1 MNLSMK
7 RNPLRSGV
15 LLAFEGIDQSGKK
28 TLSALLM
35 ERLRE
40 LGIQGEI
47 ISFPDYTTP
56 IGRELDF
63 YLRGKRDYPPQTRH
77 LLFAANRWE
86 RKRDIE
92 SWLQEGKAVLANR
105 YVASGVAYGMAH
117 GLEKG
122 WLWNLEEGL
131 PKPDQTFL
139 IDIPPQVSFARKVKE
154 RDLYEEQTDLL
165 KRAREAYLDLASEGN
180 WAVLDGT
187 REAGSVFGD
196 LFSRVMEIL
205 SSRGYKGEITLSPPI
220 HP

>member
-1 MNLSMK
+1 MKPNL
-7 RNPLRSGV
+7 PRSGV
-15 LLAFEGIDQSGKK
+15 LLALEGIDQSGKK

-40 LGIQGEI
+40 LGIQGEM

-56 IGRELDF
+56 IGRELNF
-63 YLRGKRDYPPQTRH
+63 YLAGKRDYPPQTRH

-86 RKRDIE
+86 WKRDIE
-92 SWLQEGKAVLANR
+92 SWLQEGKVVLANR

-117 GLEKG
+117 GLEKD

-165 KRAREAYLDLASEGN
+165 KRAREAYLGLASEGN
-180 WAVLDGT
+180 WAVLDGS
-187 REAGSVFGD
+187 REMERVFSD
-196 LFSRVMEIL
+196 LFSRVMEVL
-205 SSRGYKGEITLSPPI
+205 SSRGV
-220 HP
+220 

>member
-1 MNLSMK
+1 MK
-7 RNPLRSGV
+7 GNPPHPGV
-15 LLAFEGIDQSGKK
+15 LLALEGIDQSGKK

-35 ERLRE
+35 GRLRE
-40 LGIQGEI
+40 IGIQGEI

-56 IGRELDF
+56 IGKELKF
-63 YLRGKRDYPPQTRH
+63 YLKGERDYPPQTRH

-92 SWLQEGKAVLANR
+92 AWLQKGKLVLANR
-105 YVASGVAYGMAH
+105 YIASGVAYGMAH

-139 IDIPPQVSFARKVKE
+139 IDIPHELSFARKAKE
-154 RDLYEEQTDLL
+154 RDLYEEQIDLL
-165 KRAREAYLDLASEGN
+165 RRAREAYLALALEGN
-180 WAVLDGT
+180 WAVLDGK
-187 REAGSVFGD
+187 REVESVFGD
-196 LFSRVMEIL
+196 LFKRVMEIL
-205 SSRGYKGEITLSPPI
+205 SSRGYKITPSPPI

>member
-1 MNLSMK
+1 MK
-7 RNPLRSGV
+7 RNPPGSGV
-15 LLAFEGIDQSGKK
+15 LLAFEGIDQSGKR

-40 LGIQGEI
+40 LGIEGEM

-56 IGRELDF
+56 IGRELKF
-63 YLRGKRDYPPQTRH
+63 YLAGKREYPPQTRH

-92 SWLQEGKAVLANR
+92 SWLQEGKVVLANR
-105 YVASGVAYGMAH
+105 YIASGVAYGMAH

-139 IDIPPQVSFARKVKE
+139 IDIPPQVSFARKMKE

-180 WAVLDGT
+180 WAVFDGT
-187 REAGSVFGD
+187 KEVESVFGD
-196 LFSRVMEIL
+196 LLSRVTEIL
-205 SSRGYKGEITLSPPI
+205 SSRGYKITPSPRT

>member
-1 MNLSMK
+1 MK
-7 RNPLRSGV
+7 RNPPRPGV

-35 ERLRE
+35 KRLRE
-40 LGIQGEI
+40 VGIQGEM

-56 IGRELDF
+56 IGRELNF
-63 YLRGKRDYPPQTRH
+63 YLAGERDYPPQTRH

-92 SWLQEGKAVLANR
+92 SWLQEGKVVLANR

-117 GLEKG
+117 GLEKD
-122 WLWNLEEGL
+122 WLWGLEEGQ

-139 IDIPPQVSFARKVKE
+139 VDIPPQVSFARKVKE
-154 RDLYEEQTDLL
+154 RDLYEERTDLL

-180 WAVLDGT
+180 WAVLDGS
-187 REAGSVFGD
+187 REVESVFSD
-196 LFSRVMEIL
+196 LFSRVVELL
-205 SSRGYKGEITLSPPI
+205 SSRGYKGEIRSSPRARP
-220 HP
+220 

>member
-1 MNLSMK
+1 MRK
-7 RNPLRSGV
+7 PPRPGV
-15 LLAFEGIDQSGKK
+15 LFALEGIDQSGKK

-40 LGIQGEI
+40 AGIPGEM

-56 IGRELDF
+56 IGKELDF
-63 YLRGKRDYPPQTRH
+63 YLKGKRVYPPQTRH

-92 SWLQEGKAVLANR
+92 SWLEKGKVVLANR

-131 PKPDQTFL
+131 PRPDQTFL
-139 IDIPPQVSFARKVKE
+139 IDIPHEISFARKAKR
-154 RDLYEEQTDLL
+154 RDLYEEQKDLL
-165 KRAREAYLDLASEGN
+165 KRAREAYLDLAREGN
-180 WAVLDGT
+180 WVVLDGT
-187 REAGSVFGD
+187 REIENVFGD
-196 LFSRVMEIL
+196 LVSRVIAIL
-205 SSRGYKGEITLSPPI
+205 SSRGYKIKPSPRT

>member
-1 MNLSMK
+1 MK
-7 RNPLRSGV
+7 RNPPRAGV
-15 LLAFEGIDQSGKK
+15 LFAFEGIDQSGKK

-35 ERLRE
+35 ERLKQV
-40 LGIQGEI
+40 GIQGEI

-56 IGRELDF
+56 IGRELKF
-63 YLRGKRDYPPQTRH
+63 YLAGEREYPPQTRH

-92 SWLQEGKAVLANR
+92 SWLQGEKVVLANR

-117 GLEKG
+117 GLEKD

-139 IDIPPQVSFARKVKE
+139 IDIPPQVSFARKMKE

-165 KRAREAYLDLASEGN
+165 KRAREAYLDLASEGH

-187 REAGSVFGD
+187 REMESVFSD
-196 LFSRVMEIL
+196 LFGGVMEIL
-205 SSRGYKGEITLSPPI
+205 SSRGYKIRPSPRT

>member
-1 MNLSMK
+1 MK
-7 RNPLRSGV
+7 PNPPRPGV

-35 ERLRE
+35 ERLRKD
-40 LGIQGEI
+40 GIQGEM

-56 IGRELDF
+56 IGRELKF
-63 YLRGKRDYPPQTRH
+63 YLAGKRDYPPQTRH

-86 RKRDIE
+86 RKKDIE
-92 SWLQEGKAVLANR
+92 SWLQRGKVVLANR

-131 PKPDQTFL
+131 PKPDETFL
-139 IDIPPQVSFARKVKE
+139 IDIPPQVSFARKMKE
-154 RDLYEEQTDLL
+154 RDLYEERTELL
-165 KRAREAYLDLASEGN
+165 EQAREAYLDLASEDN

-187 REAGSVFGD
+187 REVESVFGD
-196 LFSRVMEIL
+196 LFSRVMEIF
-205 SSRGYKGEITLSPPI
+205 SSRGYKTTAAPRI

>member
-1 MNLSMK
+1 MEGP
-7 RNPLRSGV
+7 RRAGI
-15 LLAFEGIDQSGKK
+15 LLALEGIDQSGKK
-28 TLSALLM
+28 TLSVLLM

-40 LGIQGEI
+40 VGILGEM

-63 YLRGKRDYPPQTRH
+63 YLAGKRDYPPQTRH

-92 SWLQEGKAVLANR
+92 SWLKKGRVVLANR
-105 YVASGVAYGMAH
+105 YIASGVAYGMAH

-131 PKPDQTFL
+131 PVPDQTFL
-139 IDIPPQVSFARKVKE
+139 IDIPHEISFARKAKK
-154 RDLYEEQTDLL
+154 RDLYEEQKDLL
-165 KRAREAYLDLASEGN
+165 KRAREAYLDLAREGN

-187 REAGSVFGD
+187 REVESVFGD
-196 LFSRVMEIL
+196 LVSGVMEIL
-205 SSRGYKGEITLSPPI
+205 SSRGYKGEITLSPRI

>member
-1 MNLSMK
+1 M
-7 RNPLRSGV
+7 RTGV
-15 LLAFEGIDQSGKK
+15 LLALEGIDQSGKK

-35 ERLRE
+35 GRLRE
-40 LGIQGEI
+40 IGTQGEI

-56 IGRELDF
+56 IGKELKF
-63 YLRGKRDYPPQTRH
+63 YLKGERDYPPQTRH

-92 SWLQEGKAVLANR
+92 AWLQKGKVVLANR
-105 YVASGVAYGMAH
+105 YIASGVAYGMAH
-117 GLEKG
+117 GLEKS

-139 IDIPPQVSFARKVKE
+139 IDIPHDLSFARKAKE

-165 KRAREAYLDLASEGN
+165 RRAREAYLALALEGN
-180 WAVLDGT
+180 WAVLDGK
-187 REAGSVFGD
+187 REVESVFGD
-196 LFSRVMEIL
+196 LFKRVMEIL
-205 SSRGYKGEITLSPPI
+205 SSRGYKITPSPPI

>member
-1 MNLSMK
+1 MK
-7 RNPLRSGV
+7 RSGV
-15 LLAFEGIDQSGKK
+15 LLALEGIDQSGKR

-35 ERLRE
+35 GRLRE
-40 LGIQGEI
+40 VGIQGEM

-56 IGRELDF
+56 IGRELNF
-63 YLRGKRDYPPQTRH
+63 YLAGRRDYPPQTRH

-86 RKRDIE
+86 RKKDIE
-92 SWLQEGKAVLANR
+92 SWLQEGKVVLANR
-105 YVASGVAYGMAH
+105 YIASGVAYGMAH
-117 GLEKG
+117 GLEKD

-139 IDIPPQVSFARKVKE
+139 IDIPPQLSFARKAKE
-154 RDLYEEQTDLL
+154 RDLYEERTDLL

-187 REAGSVFGD
+187 REVESVFGD
-196 LFSRVMEIL
+196 LFSKVMEIL
-205 SSRGYKGEITLSPPI
+205 SSRGYKEGITPSPRT

>member
-1 MNLSMK
+1 MRRIPS
-7 RNPLRSGV
+7 PAGV

-40 LGIQGEI
+40 AGIQGET

-56 IGRELDF
+56 IGQELKRYF
-63 YLRGKRDYPPQTRH
+63 AGKRDYPPQTRH

-92 SWLQEGKAVLANR
+92 SWLQAGKVVLANR
-105 YVASGVAYGMAH
+105 YMASGVAYGMAH

-131 PKPDQTFL
+131 PQPAQTFL
-139 IDIPPQVSFARKVKE
+139 IDIPPEVSFARKSRE
-154 RDLYEEQTDLL
+154 RDLYEEQKDLL
-165 KRAREAYLDLASEGN
+165 KKAREAYLVLASEGK
-180 WAVLDGT
+180 WEVLDGA
-187 REAGSVFGD
+187 REVEGVFGD
-196 LFSRVMEIL
+196 LFSKVAELL
-205 SSRGYKGEITLSPPI
+205 SSKGEIKPAPRTPP
-220 HP
+220 

>member
-1 MNLSMK
+1 MK
-7 RNPLRSGV
+7 RSGV
-15 LLAFEGIDQSGKK
+15 LLALEGIDQSGKR

-35 ERLRE
+35 ERLKE
-40 LGIQGEI
+40 VGIQGEV

-56 IGRELDF
+56 IGRELEF
-63 YLRGKRDYPPQTRH
+63 YLAGKRGYPPQTRH

-92 SWLQEGKAVLANR
+92 SWLREGKVILANR
-105 YVASGVAYGMAH
+105 YIASGVAYGMAH

-139 IDIPPQVSFARKVKE
+139 IDIPPQVSFARKAQE

-165 KRAREAYLDLASEGN
+165 KRAREVYLDLASEGN

-187 REAGSVFGD
+187 REVESVFGD

-205 SSRGYKGEITLSPPI
+205 SSKGGIRLSPRTP
-220 HP
+220 P